1 MKFIILWTISLTKQS
16 EVFMTLVKST
26 GNKKVNLDFNKEFIN
41 TFSQKIQS
49 SDITFIN
56 QTLKDLHESDVANLI
71 ENLSNETRIKLIE
84 LEEFK
89 IDPDIFIELN
99 ESIQSEVLQLL
110 SSEAIINIVKR
121 LESDDSIK
129 ILENL
134 ETNKKKLV
142 LEKLPPKDKFLLEE
156 GLSYPE
162 DSAARIMQREFTA
175 VPSNWSVG
183 QTIDYLRENKDL
195 PKEFL
200 EIFIVDN
207 DFKPV
212 GTVPSSRVLRTS
224 RDSKMNSIMTEMP
237 VLISVNMDK
246 EEVGHTFENYNLVSA
261 GVVNKE
267 NKLVGMI
274 TADDVVTVV
283 QEEAEEDALRLAGVG
298 DEEITDSVVIKTKR
312 RFNWLLLNLFTAL
325 LATWVISNFGASI
338 EQMVALAFL
347 MPIVASMGGN
357 AGMQTLAVTI
367 RAIAK
372 KELSASNF
380 NRVVGKEFIIGV
392 LNGVIFAIITALIV
406 HFWFKEISLSLLIGV
421 SMILNMIVAGL
432 FGILVPVS
440 LKKMNIDPALASS
453 VFVTTITDV
462 IGFLS
467 FLGLGSYYFL
477 N

>member
-1 MKFIILWTISLTKQS
+1 
-16 EVFMTLVKST
+16 MTLVKST
-26 GNKKVNLDFNKEFIN
+26 GDKKVNLDFNKEFIN
-41 TFSQKIQS
+41 TFSEKIQS

-71 ENLSNETRIKLIE
+71 ENLSNETRTKLIE
-84 LEEFK
+84 LEEFN

-110 SSEAIINIVKR
+110 SIDSIINIIKR

-134 ETNKKKLV
+134 EKNKKELI

-207 DFKPV
+207 EFKPV

-224 RDSKMNSIMTEMP
+224 RDAKMNSIMIEMP

-261 GVVNKE
+261 GVVNKQ

-380 NRVVGKEFIIGV
+380 NRVVGKEFIIGI
-392 LNGVIFAIITALIV
+392 LNGIIFALITAFIV
-406 HFWFKEISLSLLIGV
+406 HLWFKEFSLSLLIGI
-421 SMILNMIVAGL
+421 SMVLNMIVAGL

-467 FLGLGSYYFL
+467 FLGLGSYYFI

>member
-1 MKFIILWTISLTKQS
+1 
-16 EVFMTLVKST
+16 MTLVKST
-26 GNKKVNLDFNKEFIN
+26 GSKKVNLDFNKDFIN
-41 TFSQKIQS
+41 TFTDKIQS
-49 SDITFIN
+49 SDIKFIN

-71 ENLSNETRIKLIE
+71 ENLSNESRTKLIE
-84 LEEFK
+84 IEGFN
-89 IDPDIFIELN
+89 IDPEIFIELN
-99 ESIQSEVLQLL
+99 ESIQSEVLQIL
-110 SSEAIINIVKR
+110 SIESIINIIKR

-134 ETNKKKLV
+134 DKEKKNTI

-162 DSAARIMQREFTA
+162 DSAARIMQREFIA

-207 DFKPV
+207 EFKPV

-224 RDSKMNSIMTEMP
+224 RESKMSSIMVEMP

-246 EEVGHTFENYNLVSA
+246 EEVGLTFENYNLISA
-261 GVVNKE
+261 GVVNKD

-283 QEEAEEDALRLAGVG
+283 QEEAEEDTLRLAGVG
-298 DEEITDSVVIKTKR
+298 DEEITDSVFVKTKR

-372 KELSASNF
+372 KELSTSNF
-380 NRVVGKEFIIGV
+380 NRVVGKEFIIGI
-392 LNGVIFAIITALIV
+392 LNGIIFAIITGVIV
-406 HFWFKEISLSLLIGV
+406 QLWFKEINLSLLIGV

-440 LKKMNIDPALASS
+440 LKKINIDPALASS

>member
-1 MKFIILWTISLTKQS
+1 MALL
-16 EVFMTLVKST
+16 KST
-26 GNKKVNLDFNKEFIN
+26 GNKKVNLDFNKEFIS
-41 TFSQKIQS
+41 TFSEKIES
-49 SDITFIN
+49 GDIQFIN
-56 QTLKDLHESDVANLI
+56 QTLKDLHEADVANLI
-71 ENLSNETRIKLIE
+71 ENLNPDTRVKLIE
-84 LEEFK
+84 LESFN
-89 IDPDIFIELN
+89 IDPEIFIELN
-99 ESIQSEVLQLL
+99 ESIQGEVLKLL
-110 SSEAIINIVKR
+110 SIESIIKIIKR
-121 LESDDSIK
+121 LESDDAIK
-129 ILENL
+129 ILENIEK
-134 ETNKKKLV
+134 ETKEKI

-183 QTIDYLRENKDL
+183 QTIDYLRETKDL

-200 EIFIVDN
+200 EIFIVNN
-207 DFKPV
+207 DFKPI
-212 GTVPSSRVLRTS
+212 GTVPSSRVLRTP
-224 RDSKMNSIMTEMP
+224 RELKMNSIMSEMP
-237 VLISVNMDK
+237 VLISANMDQ

-261 GVVNKE
+261 GVVNKD

-283 QEEAEEDALRLAGVG
+283 QEEAEEDVLRLAGVG
-298 DEEITDSVVIKTKR
+298 DEEITDSVMIKTKR

-325 LATWVISNFGASI
+325 LATWVISFFGASI

-367 RAIAK
+367 RAIAT
-372 KELSASNF
+372 KELSKSNF
-380 NRVVGKEFIIGV
+380 NRVVGKEFLIGT
-392 LNGVIFAIITALIV
+392 LNGVIFAIITAVIV
-406 HFWFKEISLSLLIGV
+406 QFWFKEINLSILIGI

-440 LKKMNIDPALASS
+440 LKKLNIDPALASS

-467 FLGLGSYYFL
+467 FLGLGSFYFL

>member
-1 MKFIILWTISLTKQS
+1 MSLA
-16 EVFMTLVKST
+16 KST
-26 GNKKVNLDFNKEFIN
+26 GNKKVNLDFNKEFISL
-41 TFSQKIQS
+41 FSEKIQS
-49 SDITFIN
+49 NDIKFIN

-71 ENLSNETRIKLIE
+71 ENLLPETRVKLIE
-84 LEEFK
+84 LEEFN
-89 IDPDIFIELN
+89 INPEIFIELN
-99 ESIQSEVLQLL
+99 ESIQTEVLKIV
-110 SSEAIINIVKR
+110 SIDSIVNIVKR
-121 LESDDSIK
+121 LESDNSIK

-134 ETNKKKLV
+134 DKEKKILV
-142 LEKLPPKDKFLLEE
+142 LDKLPPKDRFLLEE

-175 VPSNWSVG
+175 VPSNWTVG

-195 PKEFL
+195 PEDFL

-207 DFKPV
+207 EFKPI
-212 GTVPSSRVLRTS
+212 GTVPSSRVLRAS
-224 RDSKMNSIMTEMP
+224 RESKMNLIMSVMP

-246 EEVGHTFENYNLVSA
+246 EEVGHTFENYSLVSA
-261 GVVNKE
+261 GVVNKH

-283 QEEAEEDALRLAGVG
+283 QDEAEEDVLRLAGVG
-298 DEEITDSVVIKTKR
+298 NEEITDSVIVKTKR

-325 LATWVISNFGASI
+325 LATWVISLFGASI
-338 EQMVALAFL
+338 EKMVALAFL

-367 RAIAK
+367 RAIAT
-372 KELSASNF
+372 KELSSGNF
-380 NRVVGKEFIIGV
+380 NRVVGKEFLIGI
-392 LNGVIFAIITALIV
+392 LNGIIFAIITGLIV
-406 HFWFKEISLSLLIGV
+406 HLWFKDYNLSLLIGV
-421 SMILNMIVAGL
+421 SMVLNMIVAGL

-440 LKKMNIDPALASS
+440 LKKLNIDPALASS

-467 FLGLGSYYFL
+467 FLGLGTFL
-477 N
+477 FLS

>member
-1 MKFIILWTISLTKQS
+1 MALL
-16 EVFMTLVKST
+16 KST
-26 GNKKVNLDFNKEFIN
+26 GNKRVNLDFNKEFIN
-41 TFSQKIQS
+41 TFSKKIVNGN
-49 SDITFIN
+49 IEFIN
-56 QTLKDLHESDVANLI
+56 QTLKDLHEADVANLI
-71 ENLSNETRIKLIE
+71 ENLNPDTRIKLIE
-84 LEEFK
+84 LESFNINPE
-89 IDPDIFIELN
+89 IFIELN
-99 ESIQSEVLQLL
+99 ESIQGEVLQLL
-110 SSEAIINIVKR
+110 SIDSIIKIIKR
-121 LESDDSIK
+121 LESDNVIK

-134 ETNKKKLV
+134 EKVTKDKV
-142 LEKLPPKDKFLLEE
+142 LDKLPPKDKFLLEE

-175 VPSNWSVG
+175 VPSNWTVG
-183 QTIDYLRENKDL
+183 QTIDYLREDKDL
-195 PKEFL
+195 PEEFL

-207 DFKPV
+207 DFKPI

-224 RDSKMNSIMTEMP
+224 RDLKMNSIMIEMP
-237 VLISVNMDK
+237 VLISANMDQ

-261 GVVNKE
+261 GVVNKN

-283 QEEAEEDALRLAGVG
+283 QEEAEEDVLRLAGVG
-298 DEEITDSVVIKTKR
+298 DEEITDSVMVKTKR

-367 RAIAK
+367 RAIAT
-372 KELSASNF
+372 KELSKTNF
-380 NRVVGKEFIIGV
+380 NRVVGKEFLIGI
-392 LNGVIFAIITALIV
+392 LNGIIFAIITAVIV
-406 HFWFKEISLSLLIGV
+406 QLWFKQLNLSLLIGV

-440 LKKMNIDPALASS
+440 LKKLNIDPALASS

-467 FLGLGSYYFL
+467 FLGLGSFYFL

>member
-1 MKFIILWTISLTKQS
+1 
-16 EVFMTLVKST
+16 MTLPKSREA
-26 GNKKVNLDFNKEFIN
+26 KKVNLDFNKEFIS
-41 TFSQKIQS
+41 TFTQNIESGNVE
-49 SDITFIN
+49 FIN
-56 QTLKDLHESDVANLI
+56 QTLKDLHEADVANLI
-71 ENLSNETRIKLIE
+71 ENLNPETRNKLIE
-84 LEEFK
+84 IESFN
-89 IDPDIFIELN
+89 IDPEIFIELN

-110 SSEAIINIVKR
+110 SIDSLIKIIKR
-121 LESDDSIK
+121 LESDNAIK

-134 ETNKKKLV
+134 SKEVKEKV
-142 LEKLPPKDKFLLEE
+142 LEKLPPKDKFLLQE

-175 VPSNWSVG
+175 VPSNWTVG
-183 QTIDYLRENKDL
+183 QTIDYLREDKDL
-195 PKEFL
+195 PEEFL

-207 DFKPV
+207 DFKPI

-224 RDSKMNSIMTEMP
+224 RDLKMNSIMREMP

-246 EEVGHTFENYNLVSA
+246 EEVGLTFENYNLVSA

-298 DEEITDSVVIKTKR
+298 DEEITDSVMLKTKR

-325 LATWVISNFGASI
+325 LATWVISFFGASI

-367 RAIAK
+367 RAIAT
-372 KELSASNF
+372 KELSKSNF
-380 NRVVGKEFIIGV
+380 NRVVGKEFLIGI
-392 LNGVIFAIITALIV
+392 LNGIIFAIITAIIV
-406 HFWFKEISLSLLIGV
+406 QLWFKELNLSLLIGV

-440 LKKMNIDPALASS
+440 LKKLNIDPALASS

-467 FLGLGSYYFL
+467 FLGLGSFYFL

>member
-1 MKFIILWTISLTKQS
+1 MTIP
-16 EVFMTLVKST
+16 KSSKT
-26 GNKKVNLDFNKEFIN
+26 KKVNLDFNKEFIN
-41 TFSQKIQS
+41 TFTQNIENRNVE
-49 SDITFIN
+49 FIN
-56 QTLKDLHESDVANLI
+56 QTLKDLHEADVANLI
-71 ENLSNETRIKLIE
+71 ENLNPDTRTKLIE
-84 LEEFK
+84 IESFN
-89 IDPDIFIELN
+89 IDPEIFIELN

-110 SSEAIINIVKR
+110 SIDSLIKIIKR
-121 LESDDSIK
+121 LESDNAIK

-134 ETNKKKLV
+134 SKEVKEKV
-142 LEKLPPKDKFLLEE
+142 LEKLPPKDKFLLQE

-175 VPSNWSVG
+175 VPSNWTVG
-183 QTIDYLRENKDL
+183 QTIDYLREDKDL
-195 PKEFL
+195 PEEFL

-207 DFKPV
+207 DFKPI

-224 RDSKMNSIMTEMP
+224 RDLKMNSIMREMP

-246 EEVGHTFENYNLVSA
+246 EEVGLTFENYNLVSA

-298 DEEITDSVVIKTKR
+298 DEEITDSVMLKTKR

-325 LATWVISNFGASI
+325 LATWVISFFGASI

-367 RAIAK
+367 RAIAT
-372 KELSASNF
+372 KELSKSNF
-380 NRVVGKEFIIGV
+380 NRVVGKEFLIGI
-392 LNGVIFAIITALIV
+392 LNGIIFAIITAIIV
-406 HFWFKEISLSLLIGV
+406 QLWFKELNLSLLIGI

-440 LKKMNIDPALASS
+440 LKKLNIDPALASS

-467 FLGLGSYYFL
+467 FLGLGSFYFL

>member
-1 MKFIILWTISLTKQS
+1 
-16 EVFMTLVKST
+16 
-26 GNKKVNLDFNKEFIN
+26 
-41 TFSQKIQS
+41 
-49 SDITFIN
+49 
-56 QTLKDLHESDVANLI
+56 LHEADVANLI
-71 ENLSNETRIKLIE
+71 ENLNPDTRTKLIE
-84 LEEFK
+84 IESFN
-89 IDPDIFIELN
+89 IDPEIFIELN

-110 SSEAIINIVKR
+110 SIDSLIKIIKR
-121 LESDDSIK
+121 LESDNAIK

-134 ETNKKKLV
+134 SKEVKEKV
-142 LEKLPPKDKFLLEE
+142 LEKLPPKDKFLLQE

-175 VPSNWSVG
+175 VPSNWTVG
-183 QTIDYLRENKDL
+183 QTIDYLREDKDL
-195 PKEFL
+195 PEEFL

-207 DFKPV
+207 DFKPI

-224 RDSKMNSIMTEMP
+224 RDLKMNSIMREMP

-246 EEVGHTFENYNLVSA
+246 EEVGLTFENYNLVSA

-298 DEEITDSVVIKTKR
+298 DEEITDSVMLKTKR

-325 LATWVISNFGASI
+325 LATWVISFFGASI

-367 RAIAK
+367 RAIAT
-372 KELSASNF
+372 KELSKSNF
-380 NRVVGKEFIIGV
+380 NRVVGKEFLIGI
-392 LNGVIFAIITALIV
+392 LNGIIFAIITAIIV
-406 HFWFKEISLSLLIGV
+406 QLWFKELNLSLLIGI

-440 LKKMNIDPALASS
+440 LKKLNIDPALASS

-467 FLGLGSYYFL
+467 FLGLGSFYFL